1 MTDGEV
7 ARTSGVPRAT
17 VRDWRKADVRD
28 DLEGDICPRC
38 GEPAHDPSALH
49 RPAYGYMLGLYLGDG
64 HISDTGRGSFRLRI
78 CVDARHP
85 RLAQRVGATMRQVM
99 PGPRV
104 GLIAHARDR
113 MLIASQYSRAWPCL
127 LPQHGPGVKHERPI
141 VLTDWQQSIV
151 DERPD
156 QLMRGLLHSDGWRG
170 ANRVIV
176 NGKAY
181 EYGRFQFSNRSD
193 DIRALFC
200 DTLDRLG
207 IPWRRMNRWNISV
220 ARRDGVAMLDRFVE
234 PKD

>member
-1 MTDGEV
+1 
-7 ARTSGVPRAT
+7 
-17 VRDWRKADVRD
+17 
-28 DLEGDICPRC
+28 
-38 GEPAHDPSALH
+38 
-49 RPAYGYMLGLYLGDG
+49 
-64 HISDTGRGSFRLRI
+64 
-78 CVDARHP
+78 
-85 RLAQRVGATMRQVM
+85 
-99 PGPRV
+99 
-104 GLIAHARDR
+104 

-151 DERPD
+151 DARPD
-156 QLMRGLLHSDGWRG
+156 QLVRGLLHSDGWRG
-170 ANRVIV
+170 VNRVIV

-200 DTLDRLG
+200 DALDRLG

-220 ARRDGVAMLDRFVE
+220 ARRDGVAMLDHFVE